1 MSNQYDTAHA
11 AERAASQKMELGG
24 YKTALITAVVA
35 WVAYLVLPYAGTAN
49 GWEVL
54 GLGST
59 SVKISIIENISG
71 WCALLGIGVLTSLT
85 VITRRLNFGLAAW
98 MLVAISLFLNLWGF
112 WYRGSTAN
120 GASIGMWV
128 GVLASLIAFLAYCRV
143 AFRRSPEQIAA
154 AEKARAAASS
164 LDQVGVLQTEAAT
177 TLPPEENPLL
187 IDDRRRRA
195 HKR

>member
-11 AERAASQKMELGG
+11 AERAAAQKMELGG
-24 YKTALITAVVA
+24 YKTALIVAIVA

-54 GLGST
+54 GLDSP
-59 SVKISIIENISG
+59 SVKISIMENISG